1 MFPAGFHPTIP
12 GMFKP
17 LVYTW
22 RPLMLWMHLVWRQQG
37 FPVQLPTFVARMLA
51 FKLSIDTSKLPAVG
65 DLLRS
70 MARCGAAGLR
80 LALLGPHLHPLPG
93 TWPC

>member
-1 MFPAGFHPTIP
+1 MTEAGGADAQPASRRLCSGGDLLTFAIV
-12 GMFKP
+12 G
-17 LVYTW
+17 V
-22 RPLMLWMHLVWRQQG
+22 QG

-70 MARCGAAGLR
+70 MAR
-80 LALLGPHLHPLPG
+80 
-93 TWPC
+93 

>member
-1 MFPAGFHPTIP
+1 
-12 GMFKP
+12 MFKP

-22 RPLMLWMHLVWRQQG
+22 RPLMLWMHLVWRQKG

-70 MARCGAAGLR
+70 MARCGAGGLR
-80 LALLGPHLHPLPG
+80 VALLGTTRTLARHLALAAC
-93 TWPC
+93 WLDDAV